1 MALTTASSGLSSMV
15 TSRSPLLLTL
25 IRQQSFNCVDN
36 DRAYNRSIMPLL
48 IFHLQPHPNS
58 FGLSPLPPS
67 FTQTLLRH
75 FSLPPYVPNSVII
88 HTFTRASFFN
98 WASPCPSSPC
108 QLLTGFRRIP
118 CASPTEAPFCVCV
131 RSFTKGFRLIFT
143 AGYNTRCQPQYY
155 QYQGVLCGARV
166 CGTVGF

>member
-1 MALTTASSGLSSMV
+1 MALTTASSSLSSMV
-15 TSRSPLLLTL
+15 ISRSPLLLTR
-25 IRQQSFNCVDN
+25 IRQSFNYVDN
-36 DRAYNRSIMPLL
+36 DRAYNRSIVTLL

-58 FGLSPLPPS
+58 FGLLPLPPS
-67 FTQTLLRH
+67 FPQTLLRH
-75 FSLPPYVPNSVII
+75 FSFPPHVPNSVII
-88 HTFTRASFFN
+88 PTFTRASFFN
-98 WASPCPSSPC
+98 WSRAC

-118 CASPTEAPFCVCV
+118 CASPTEAAFCLCV
-131 RSFTKGFRLIFT
+131 RSFTKGVGLIFT